1 MRSYSP
7 YGPSAG
13 KYFWIRGLVLA
24 GKTEQIPMILTIF
37 TFNDSSLPQSI
48 EVSKQKESKALKEGT
63 MENEW

>member
-1 MRSYSP
+1 M
-7 YGPSAG
+7 
-13 KYFWIRGLVLA
+13 A